1 MTIQQIIARLKEIKE
16 ANANEPLLTK
26 DSIIEAL
33 EDIIYDVEGN
43 DGMKFDSDDEYYTSF
58 DEPDFS
64 KLEM

>member
-1 MTIQQIIARLKEIKE
+1 MTIQQIIIRLKEIKE

-58 DEPDFS
+58 DEPDFT
-64 KLEM
+64 KLEI

>member
-26 DSIIEAL
+26 DSIVEAL

>member
-1 MTIQQIIARLKEIKE
+1 MTIQQIIIRLKEIKE

-33 EDIIYDVEGN
+33 EDIIYDVEGK
-43 DGMKFDSDDEYYTSF
+43 DAMKFDSDDEYYTSF

>member
-1 MTIQQIIARLKEIKE
+1 MTIQQIIIRLKEIKE

>member
-26 DSIIEAL
+26 DSIVEAL

-43 DGMKFDSDDEYYTSF
+43 DGMNFDSDDEYYTSF
-58 DEPDFS
+58 DEPDFT

>member
-1 MTIQQIIARLKEIKE
+1 MTIQQIIIRLKEIKE

-26 DSIIEAL
+26 DSIVEAL